1 MNVVVANDNDYN
13 NLLLGN
19 CIQMCCFRRTP
30 PVKRQGQ
37 VGDWGGGGMAES
49 GVIRL
54 RPTQY

>member
-19 CIQMCCFRRTP
+19 GIQMCCFRRTP

-37 VGDWGGGGMAES
+37 VGDWVGDG
-49 GVIRL
+49 
-54 RPTQY
+54 